1 MALLLANRYTARIGS
16 TSYLHQRL
24 PSSERSKLSTLQEGL
39 RTGLRPMP
47 NALLPHCCRTG
58 PWESRRIRQGAW
70 GDCCRAPLLVQKCDR
85 GRCDVSYVKM

>member
-47 NALLPHCCRTG
+47 NSLPAALLSNWALGITPHQTG
-58 PWESRRIRQGAW
+58 GPGGTAAALLCLYKNVTEGA
-70 GDCCRAPLLVQKCDR
+70 VMF
-85 GRCDVSYVKM
+85 VT